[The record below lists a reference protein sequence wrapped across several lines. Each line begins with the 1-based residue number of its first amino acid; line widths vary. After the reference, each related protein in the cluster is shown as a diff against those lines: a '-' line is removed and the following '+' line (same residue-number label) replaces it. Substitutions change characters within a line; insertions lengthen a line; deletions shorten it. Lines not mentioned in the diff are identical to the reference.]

1 MGAETH
7 VTRGEPKLDD
17 EEEEAISTLNGF
29 ADYKAH
35 VCPHQAWPPGPNVY
49 IYDSYTKH
57 Y

>member
-35 VCPHQAWPPGPNVY
+35 VCPHQAGHRVQMF